1 MKKNKMTWVA
11 VLLAVLLGITCGA
24 LHAYSVASHKAQ
36 KDTFSGQVTNRPTE
50 MLKAEFEPIRE
61 PQAYSS
67 EEVLTV
73 AEIVDD
79 GIPSDVK
86 EYAEKYGEEYC
97 ICPELIEALAY
108 QESRFIP
115 DVVSADGACVGIC
128 QINQKCHKARMKR
141 LGVTDLTD
149 AEQNIHVACDYLAEI
164 LTENEDIAEVLYIYN
179 GNQTGLK
186 RYQETGEV
194 KSAYVKEI
202 LERSMDYERLHGKRD
217 F

>member
-11 VLLAVLLGITCGA
+11 VLLAVLLGITCGT

-36 KDTFSGQVTNRPTE
+36 KDTFSGQITNRTVE
-50 MLKAEFEPIRE
+50 TVLVEYEPLNE
-61 PQAYSS
+61 PQMAS
-67 EEVLTV
+67 EAEVK
-73 AEIVDD
+73 EIVEVVSD
-79 GIPSDVK
+79 GIPSEVK
-86 EYAEKYGEEYC
+86 EYAEKYGAEYC

-115 DVVSADGACVGIC
+115 DVVSADGSCVGIC
-128 QINQKCHKARMKR
+128 QINQKCHRARMKR

-164 LTENEDIAEVLYIYN
+164 FQEHDGDPEIVLMIYN
-179 GNQTGLK
+179 GDSRWKNGK
-186 RYQETGEV
+186 ISRYAE
-194 KSAYVKEI
+194 EI
-202 LERSMDYERLHGKRD
+202 TERSMDYERLHGKRD

>member
-11 VLLAVLLGITCGA
+11 VLLAVLLGITCGT

-36 KDTFSGQVTNRPTE
+36 KDTFSGQVTKRPTE

-79 GIPSDVK
+79 GIPSEVK
-86 EYAEKYGEEYC
+86 EYAEKYGAEYC

-128 QINQKCHKARMKR
+128 QINQKCHRARMKR

-164 LTENEDIAEVLYIYN
+164 FQEHDGDPEIVLMIYN
-179 GNQTGLK
+179 GDSRWKNGK
-186 RYQETGEV
+186 ISRYAE
-194 KSAYVKEI
+194 EI
-202 LERSMDYERLHGKRD
+202 TERSMDYERLHGKRD

>member
-1 MKKNKMTWVA
+1 MKKNNTMWVA
-11 VLLAVLLGITCGA
+11 VLLAILLGIACGC
-24 LHAYSVASHKAQ
+24 LHAYSTATHKAQ
-36 KDTFSGQVTNRPTE
+36 KDTFSGQMTNRTVDT
-50 MLKAEFEPIRE
+50 LKAEFEPIRE

-67 EEVLTV
+67 EEILTV
-73 AEIVDD
+73 TEIVDD
-79 GIPSDVK
+79 GIPSEVK
-86 EYAEKYGEEYC
+86 EYAEKYGAEYC

-128 QINQKCHKARMKR
+128 QINQKCHRARMKR

-164 LTENEDIAEVLYIYN
+164 LTEHEDIAETLYIYN
-179 GNQTGLK
+179 GHQTGLK

-194 KSAYVKEI
+194 ESAYVREI

>member
-11 VLLAVLLGITCGA
+11 VLLAVLLGIAFGA
-24 LHAYSVASHKAQ
+24 LHSYSVASHKAQ
-36 KDTFSGQVTNRPTE
+36 KDTFSGQVKNRPTE

-79 GIPSDVK
+79 GIPSEVK
-86 EYAEKYGEEYC
+86 EYAEKYGAEYC

-128 QINQKCHKARMKR
+128 QINQKCHRARMKR

-164 LTENEDIAEVLYIYN
+164 LTEHEDIAETLYLYN

>member
-11 VLLAVLLGITCGA
+11 VLLAVLLGIAFGD
-24 LHAYSVASHKAQ
+24 LHSYSVASHKAQ
-36 KDTFSGQVTNRPTE
+36 KDTFSGQMTNRTVE
-50 MLKAEFEPIRE
+50 TVLVEYEPLNE
-61 PQAYSS
+61 PQRAS
-67 EEVLTV
+67 EAEVK
-73 AEIVDD
+73 EIVEVVSD

-86 EYAEKYGEEYC
+86 EYAEKYGAEYC

-115 DVVSADGACVGIC
+115 DVVSADGACIGIC
-128 QINQKCHKARMKR
+128 QINQKCHRARMKR

-164 LTENEDIAEVLYIYN
+164 LTEHEDIAECLYIFN

>member
-11 VLLAVLLGITCGA
+11 VLLAVLLGIAFGA
-24 LHAYSVASHKAQ
+24 LHSYSVASHKAQ

-67 EEVLTV
+67 KEVLTA

-79 GIPSDVK
+79 GIPSEVK
-86 EYAEKYGEEYC
+86 EYAEKYGAEYC

-115 DVVSADGACVGIC
+115 DVVSADGSCVGIC
-128 QINQKCHKARMKR
+128 QINQKCHRARMKR

-164 LTENEDIAEVLYIYN
+164 LTEHEDIAETLYIFN